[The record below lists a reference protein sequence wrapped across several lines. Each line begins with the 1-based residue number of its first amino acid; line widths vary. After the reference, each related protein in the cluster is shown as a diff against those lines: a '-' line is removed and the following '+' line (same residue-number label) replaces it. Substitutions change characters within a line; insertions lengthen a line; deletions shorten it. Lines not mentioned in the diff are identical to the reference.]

1 MGRFGQMTR
10 ARSGRVAALILALL
24 VACLGMLGSG
34 AAPVSAT
41 GGDSLSVVTTVGV
54 GSTPWG
60 VAVSPDG
67 SRVYVANYGD
77 SSVSVINTATNTVVT
92 TVSVGSYPWDL
103 AMSPDGSRVYVVN
116 YYADSVSVIA
126 TATNAVV
133 ATVGVGSYPQAV
145 AVSPDGSRVYVANYG
160 GDSVSVINTATN
172 AVVATVSVGRRPSG
186 VAVSPDGSRVYVPIE
201 DSKVKVI
208 NTATNAVVAT
218 VGVGSYPE
226 GVAVSPD
233 GSRVYVANYYDDS
246 VSVINTATN
255 AVVAT
260 VGVGSYPY
268 GVAVGPGGSP
278 VYVTNSEAASVS
290 VLGASAS
297 APAAPTSLNVTP
309 GSGSASVSFTAG
321 ADGGASISNYEYQ
334 LNGAGSWVALSPADT
349 SSPVAI
355 PGLTNGTAYT
365 VKLRAVNTAGS
376 GAASDASGSFTPRTV
391 PGAPTISSVTAG
403 DSTVS
408 VAFTAGSTG
417 GSSITGYEYQLNG
430 SGSWFSLGTTSS
442 PVAIPGLTNGTSY
455 TVKLRAVNVAGS
467 GAASDASGSFTPATT
482 PDAPTS
488 IDVESD
494 DGSALISFTAGAD
507 GGAAISKYEF
517 SIDGGSTWADA
528 VGTASPVTIPGLTN
542 GSSYS
547 IKLRAVNTVGAGT
560 ASSAVSVDPAPAGPT
575 TCPMSALGKYSIQTC
590 WNPLV
595 PVQGKTNR
603 YRAYVYIAGTT
614 TRVASC
620 KGSAADTGCVVKGG
634 GKLTAAT
641 DYDVRVRARV
651 QIAPRQVIWSLYSAP
666 VRVSTLP

>member
-1 MGRFGQMTR
+1 MTR

-201 DSKVKVI
+201 DSKVK
-208 NTATNAVVAT
+208 
-218 VGVGSYPE
+218 
-226 GVAVSPD
+226 
-233 GSRVYVANYYDDS
+233 
-246 VSVINTATN
+246 VINTATN

>member
-1 MGRFGQMTR
+1 MTR

-218 VGVGSYPE
+218 VGVGSSPY

-233 GSRVYVANYYDDS
+233 GSRVYVSNYYDDS

-349 SSPVAI
+349 SSPVTI